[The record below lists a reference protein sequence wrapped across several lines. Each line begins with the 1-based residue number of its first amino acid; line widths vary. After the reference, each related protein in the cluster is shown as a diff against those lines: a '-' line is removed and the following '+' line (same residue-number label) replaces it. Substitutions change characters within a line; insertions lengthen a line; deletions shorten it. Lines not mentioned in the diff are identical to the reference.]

1 MRSMFRRAAPVVFCA
16 LLAACGK
23 QQQTAQDS
31 PLAFVP
37 ADAPYAYANLEPLPG
52 AVTEQ
57 WSRPMQEYWPTMF
70 GMYEGMLADSK
81 NSMDDRT
88 RGIVLALMEEVKTH
102 GNWDKLREIGLKP
115 DARVAFYGVGLVPVV
130 RMELGNAAAFKA
142 EVARVEQ
149 SAGAKL
155 PVAKIDDQEYWQ
167 PGDETIK
174 AAIAIQG
181 NHLVITLLPAKASDA
196 LKRTLLGIT
205 RPAQNLGDA
214 GMLQAI
220 AKQYGYAGFGTGYFD
235 VVRVVERLSK
245 PLAGSDAEF
254 AQTLGVPALTADAAC
269 QREYLEIA
277 HKFPRMV
284 AGAQEL
290 TPQRMRM
297 AAQLEI
303 DSGLAGQIAAALG
316 AAPGS
321 ADTAQGAIDFSLA
334 VPVLKLKDFW
344 IAQADAVAAK
354 PYECAML
361 KPLNEL
367 FAQSK
372 SRIDVVVPPPLSDF
386 TGVRAS
392 ISTFSMPAGAK
403 TPDVAGKLLLA
414 FANPGTAMSMAQLMM
429 PPLQKLKIAPDSKP
443 VAVPADLLPANSPPL
458 SVAMS
463 DKGIAFATGTT
474 EVASL
479 PAYLAAPAASAPVF
493 LRLHFGGAVYGWM
506 ARTFDA
512 FKDSSPGPAQ
522 KNLETQAKMF
532 GIYEKWLRSNDITLT
547 ATPSGIA
554 MQQTIDLNAQ

>member
-1 MRSMFRRAAPVVFCA
+1 MRPKFRRAAPAVVLALFA

-23 QQQTAQDS
+23 QQPTAQDT

-37 ADAPYAYANLEPLPG
+37 ADAPYAYANLEPLPA

-70 GMYEGMLADSK
+70 GMYEGMLADAK

-88 RGIVLALMEEVKTH
+88 RTIVLALLEEVKTH
-102 GNWDKLREIGLKP
+102 DSWDKLREIGIKP
-115 DARVAFYGVGLVPVV
+115 DARVAFYGIGLVPVV
-130 RMELGNAAAFKA
+130 RVELGNAGAFRA

-149 SAGAKL
+149 NAGAKL
-155 PVAKIDDQEYWQ
+155 PVAKIDDLEYWQ
-167 PGDETIK
+167 PGDDTMK

-205 RPAQNLGDA
+205 RPA
-214 GMLQAI
+214 I
-220 AKQYGYAGFGTGYFD
+220 AKQYAYAGFGTGYFD
-235 VVRVVERLSK
+235 VVRVVERLGK

-254 AQTLGVPALTADAAC
+254 AQTLGLPSLSLDADC

-277 HKFPRMV
+277 RKFPRIV

-297 AAQLEI
+297 ASQLEI
-303 DSGLAGQIAAALG
+303 EGTLARQIAAAFD

-321 ADTAQGAIDFSLA
+321 ADAAQGAIDFSVSL
-334 VPVLKLKDFW
+334 PVLKFKDFW

-354 PYECAML
+354 PYACAKL

-372 SRIDVVVPPPLSDF
+372 ARIDVVVPPPLSDF

-392 ISTFSMPAGAK
+392 ISDFKMAAGAK
-403 TPDVAGKLLLA
+403 TPEIAGKLLLA
-414 FANPGTAMSMAQLMM
+414 FSNPGTAVSMAQLMM

-443 VAVPADLLPANSPPL
+443 VLVPADLLPPSAPVL

-463 DKGIAFATGTT
+463 DKGIAFATGPT

-479 PAYLAAPAASAPVF
+479 PAYLAAPAASAPLF

-506 ARTFDA
+506 ARAFDN
-512 FKDSSPGPAQ
+512 FKDSSPEAAQ
-522 KNLETQAKMF
+522 KNFATQAKLF
-532 GIYEKWLRSNDITLT
+532 GMYEKWLRSNDIALT
-547 ATPSGIA
+547 ATPTGIA
-554 MQQTIDLNAQ
+554 MQQTIELNSP